1 MSDAPLRLVVI
12 GCGFFAQNHLRAW
25 RHVRGAQVVAVCDRD
40 EARARAAAATF
51 GVAAVYTDAATLLAR
66 ERPDFVDIVTTP
78 PSHRELVEL
87 AAAHRTAVICQKP
100 AAPTLEDAGAMVAAC
115 ERADVPYMVHENF
128 RWQPAIRRAR
138 ELVTTGAIGEP
149 YFGRITFRSRHDV
162 YRDQPY
168 LATDRRFIIAD
179 LGVHLLDLARF
190 FFGETDSLLCAARRV
205 NSRIAGEDTATILL
219 RSPSFACVIDMSY
232 ASHQECDLF
241 PQTLVTIEGSD
252 ATVVVD
258 ANYEVALIQTGRR
271 ERVAILPENR
281 PLPGEPPL
289 RESVLAIQQHWVDCL
304 REGRTPETSG
314 RDNLKTLDLVLGAY
328 RSAETGEAYR
338 PGTLLAASAN
348 PLGPSPR

>member
-1 MSDAPLRLVVI
+1 MKLEPLRLAVI

-25 RHVRGAQVVAVCDRD
+25 RHVRGVRLVAVCDRD
-40 EARARAAAATF
+40 EERARAAAATF
-51 GVAAVYTDAATLLAR
+51 AVPAVYTDAATLLER

-87 AAAHRTAVICQKP
+87 AAAHGVAVICQKP
-100 AAPTLEDAGAMVAAC
+100 AAPTLEDACAMVTAC
-115 ERADVPYMVHENF
+115 ERAGVPYMVHENF

-138 ELVTTGAIGEP
+138 EIVATGAIGEP

-168 LATDRRFIIAD
+168 LATDRRFVIAD

-190 FFGETDSLLCAARRV
+190 FFGEPDSLLCAARRV
-205 NSRIAGEDTATILL
+205 NPRIAGEDAATILL
-219 RSPSFACVIDMSY
+219 RSPAFACVTDMSY
-232 ASHQECDLF
+232 ASHQERDLF
-241 PQTLVTIEGSD
+241 PQTLIAIEGSE

-258 ANYEVALIQTGRR
+258 ADYEVALVRTGRR
-271 ERVAILPENR
+271 ERIAILPEHR
-281 PLPGEPPL
+281 PLAGDAPL

-314 RDNLKTLDLVLGAY
+314 RDNLKTLDLVFGAY
-328 RSAETGEAYR
+328 QSAETGEAYR

-348 PLGPSPR
+348 PSGPSPR